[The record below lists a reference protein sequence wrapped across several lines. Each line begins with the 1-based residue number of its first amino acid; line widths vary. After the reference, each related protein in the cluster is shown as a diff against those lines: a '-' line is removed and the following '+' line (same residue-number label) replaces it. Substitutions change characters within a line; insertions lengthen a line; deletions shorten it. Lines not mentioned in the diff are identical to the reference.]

1 MNLIFSVIQKANG
14 RILNISKDDIA
25 EIISMNGCSNFF
37 ISKNRSEAPPS
48 IDDAEAPSIDGHFE
62 SKRSTLHPNRKS
74 TPRWEKT
81 EASIPTMPE
90 QNSYNKTEIN

>member
-1 MNLIFSVIQKANG
+1 MNLIFSEIQKANG

-37 ISKNRSEAPPS
+37 IPKNRSEAPPS
-48 IDDAEAPSIDGHFE
+48 IHDAEAPSIDGHFE
-62 SKRSTLHPNRKS
+62 SRRSTLHPNRKS

-81 EASIPTMPE
+81 EASIPTVPE
-90 QNSYNKTEIN
+90 QNSYNKT